1 MIRPFKN
8 PIQIPQ
14 ILIYVCKS
22 QGEVGGL
29 EDAVLS
35 ENLGS

>member
-1 MIRPFKN
+1 MI
-8 PIQIPQ
+8 
-14 ILIYVCKS
+14 YAYKS

-35 ENLGS
+35 ENLGCQICLLLI